1 MFYIILNKKKYNV
14 LNNLQIKQENSEVTF
29 QDITVDFTNGTIVDI
44 PYKYQEIKIYN
55 NKDDIVFTGFVD
67 APNLGEMKNTS
78 DIEGRELTIT
88 LLSPLKMATLRTVTI
103 IGTMSIKNA
112 ISRILEPLVN
122 DGFVIKEINITS
134 GQVTLNYVLQ
144 TVEYCMNDIGYKRN
158 IFWHINEKKEIFVN
172 NIDMLFGKNIV
183 KKITEEDGEKDGLYY
198 LQPTINDVDYANV
211 INFKN
216 VRLIY
221 STDYSEY
228 PLIET
233 GKKIKKGDTVTFK
246 YPIIL
251 DETILREFIA
261 GLDKNIN
268 NQFWANIEIEL
279 DVNDVYYKNY
289 AIGINLNDTTSANY
303 NKYVKQGNITFNDD
317 GGNDGE
323 IILQRDSFFSNL
335 ITGFKWNID
344 KEVTINKAR
353 SNTALRYTTMR
364 FIYSQEVEKLKGI
377 ISASGQIEKTIDY
390 KEKWISLSQLISY
403 ARSLM
408 TQNSNVINQVIL
420 KYTQNPNLEIG
431 DIVSIVKPSFF
442 TDGIFAVKGKIYTYK
457 NENDEEWQITL
468 KSSDLISSYIDMFR
482 PEEQQENQD
491 VVDTVILSEFIE
503 ETLNE
508 THIVENYEDTETKVL
523 RLAKEAWISE
533 GYDLDGLV
541 LVISG
546 EVATDYY
553 AVSVRDV
560 ETSAS
565 IGWIYVNTA
574 TGECEV
580 EY

>member
-183 KKITEEDGEKDGLYY
+183 KKITEEDGEKEGLYY
-198 LQPTINDVDYANV
+198 LQPTINDVDYANI

-221 STDYSEY
+221 STMVDITDYPIVEANK
-228 PLIET
+228 T
-233 GKKIKKGDTVTFK
+233 IKKGDTITFK
-246 YPIIL
+246 NPIIL
-251 DETILREFIA
+251 SENYLRNYISERNFEETDYYDIQLLAVCTDGTLKTYYSKIP
-261 GLDKNIN
+261 LYDKT
-268 NQFWANIEIEL
+268 
-279 DVNDVYYKNY
+279 D
-289 AIGINLNDTTSANY
+289 ANY
-303 NKYVKQGNITFNDD
+303 NKYVNTNNFSYNDD
-317 GGNDGE
+317 GGDE
-323 IILQRDSFFSNL
+323 KEVVFQRDSFYSNL
-335 ITGFKWNID
+335 ITGFKWNVESNAELI
-344 KEVTINKAR
+344 VIR
-353 SNTALRYTTMR
+353 SDLTLRYTTMR
-364 FIYSQEVEKLKGI
+364 FMYSNEIERLKGI
-377 ISASGQIEKTIDY
+377 ISESGQIEKTIDY
-390 KEKWISLSQLISY
+390 KEKWISLAQLISY

-408 TQNSNVINQVIL
+408 TQNSNVINQVVL

-431 DIVSIVKPSFF
+431 DIVSITKPSFF
-442 TDGIFAVKGKIYTYK
+442 TDGIFAVKGKLYTYN

-482 PEEQQENQD
+482 PTEQQENEENSD
-491 VVDTVILSEFIE
+491 GVIVSEFIE
-503 ETLNE
+503 EGINE
-508 THIVENYEDTETKVL
+508 IHAMQDYVDLETQIIN
-523 RLAKEAWISE
+523 LAKKAWGDVDGYVFSIQAEIS
-533 GYDLDGLV
+533 
-541 LVISG
+541 
-546 EVATDYY
+546 TDYY
-553 AVSVRDV
+553 AVAVRDP
-560 ETSAS
+560 ETSANV
-565 IGWIYVNTA
+565 GWVYVNIA

-580 EY
+580 E